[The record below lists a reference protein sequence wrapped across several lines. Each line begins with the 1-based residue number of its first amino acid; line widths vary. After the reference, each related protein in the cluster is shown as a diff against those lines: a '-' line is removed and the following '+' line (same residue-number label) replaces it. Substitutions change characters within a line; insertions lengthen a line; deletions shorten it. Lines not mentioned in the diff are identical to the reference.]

1 MNHPARRPSLALLLL
16 PLLPLLPTAC
26 SDDGRTPLVIY
37 SPHGPD
43 IGAEFEALFEAAHP
57 DVDVRYQGLE
67 TGAILTR
74 VRGESAN
81 PGADV
86 WWGAPASTF
95 TIAAEEGLLETY
107 RPTWIDRVD
116 ALYRDAEDRFA
127 PHFIIPQIL
136 IYNRD
141 RMAAEEAPRS
151 WDDLTADEYHGRIVL
166 RNPPPSGS
174 MRGAFSWLVAW
185 KAGNDLEGVDRGF
198 EYLRAVHRN
207 TKKYGAQPRELF
219 EAIKRDRDRVVG
231 MWNLADAIFQRDRY
245 EYPFGIVV
253 PEEGVPIVIDCIAI
267 VKDEDRD
274 PARAAAARAF
284 YEFVTSLESGRK
296 LMHEHGRMLVRDD
309 VPADDLPAWHA
320 EYAYRPLPVESS
332 FAAEH
337 ADAWMARWEAEVKP
351 MDRDGP

>member
-1 MNHPARRPSLALLLL
+1 MNHPARRLLPALLLL
-16 PLLPLLPTAC
+16 QLPLLPAAC
-26 SDDGRTPLVIY
+26 SDDGRVPLVVY

-43 IGAEFEALFEAAHP
+43 IGAEFEAAFEAAHP
-57 DVDVRYQGLE
+57 DVDVRYQPLS
-67 TGAILTR
+67 TGDILTR
-74 VRGESAN
+74 VRGEAAN

-95 TIAAEEGLLETY
+95 AIAAEEGLLETY
-107 RPTWIDRVD
+107 RPSWIERVD
-116 ALYRDAEDRFA
+116 ARYRDAEDRFA
-127 PHFIIPQIL
+127 PHFVIPQIL

-141 RMAAEEAPRS
+141 RMSAEEAPTS
-151 WDDLTADEYHGRIVL
+151 WDDLTSDTYRGRIVL

-185 KAGNDLEGVDRGF
+185 KAGNDPGKVDRGF
-198 EYLRAVHRN
+198 EFLRAVHLN

-219 EAIKRDRDRVVG
+219 ESIKRDRDRVIG

-253 PEEGVPIVIDCIAI
+253 PEEGVPIVIDGIAI
-267 VKDEDRD
+267 VKNAARD

-284 YEFVTSLESGRK
+284 YEYVTSLESGRK

-309 VPADDLPAWHA
+309 VPAGDLPEWHA
-320 EYAYRPLPVESS
+320 EYAYRPLPVDWK
-332 FAAEH
+332 FAGEH
-337 ADAWMARWEAEVKP
+337 ADEWMARWEAEVKP
-351 MDRDGP
+351 LERDAP